1 MQLNNI
7 QYDKFLAIW
16 CFIGITASILLY
28 GVIQERVMTVQFG
41 NEYFSYS
48 LFLVLCNRIATCFAA
63 LSVLLFLILRFFPAA
78 PLHKYAMI
86 SFANVI
92 ATTAQYE
99 TLKYLNFPMQ
109 TLSKCAKMIPVMIWG
124 TVISRKIYKK
134 NQYLEAFLIFFGSGL
149 FVFSGDVSSR
159 VPNDDSSVYIGVVLM
174 MLYLV
179 FDGFTSTWQDRL
191 FTQYNMDLC
200 NQMLYSTIFST
211 MISWVGLFG
220 QNQLNDVFNFLGRHP
235 GVWWWILG
243 TAITAISVQFFIN
256 YTIKKYGAFVF
267 ATIMTT
273 RQFLSIFLSV
283 LLFGHRVGL
292 LQWLGTFV
300 VFGALYHHILGRQNQ
315 NKNQSQLLPIRSRS
329 SSPHNSIINQYFAE
343 DKQIKDTSKIGDFL
357 HDPKQFQNQLQK
369 EKSVDNNGE
378 VLVKTS

>member
-1 MQLNNI
+1 
-7 QYDKFLAIW
+7 
-16 CFIGITASILLY
+16 
-28 GVIQERVMTVQFG
+28 MTVQFG
-41 NEYFSYS
+41 DEYFSYS
-48 LFLVLCNRIATCFAA
+48 LFLVLCNRIATCFSA
-63 LSVLLFLILRFFPAA
+63 LAVLLYRGQRIAPSA

-86 SFANVI
+86 SFANVV

-124 TVISRKIYKK
+124 TIISKKIYQKS
-134 NQYLEAFLIFFGSGL
+134 QYFDAFLILFGSGM
-149 FVFSGDVSSR
+149 FVFGGNINSRVSSEDFR
-159 VPNDDSSVYIGVVLM
+159 AYVGGSLM
-174 MLYLV
+174 ALYLI

-211 MISWVGLFG
+211 MISWVGLFS
-220 QNQLNDVFNFLGRHP
+220 QNQLKDVFNFLGRHP
-235 GVWWWILG
+235 GVWYWIFG

-283 LLFGHRVGL
+283 LLFGHRVSL

-300 VFGALYHHILGRQNQ
+300 VFGALYHHLSGKQ
-315 NKNQSQLLPIRSRS
+315 NKNSNQAIQNNLPLPSQSPKKEYIDDQINDQISTGIR
-329 SSPHNSIINQYFAE
+329 
-343 DKQIKDTSKIGDFL
+343 DFL
-357 HDPKQFQNQLQK
+357 HNPHQFQNQLFRDNNSGELRK
-369 EKSVDNNGE
+369 DNNGIIE
-378 VLVKTS
+378 AKNS